1 MRSFFSAQNNTSE
14 KNAGFTL
21 IELIVAVTIMAILSS
36 FGIAG
41 FISYSRSQSLN
52 TATQDFVTALQS
64 AKAATASQVKP
75 TSCASTGVFQGYQV
89 NIISSSN
96 SNSYTVG
103 PVCGGVYDTASS
115 RTTIL
120 PASSNVTFSNIS
132 NLTITFE
139 PITGVVRFSSSS
151 TNDYRD
157 IVLRES
163 QSNPAP
169 TKTVRIYSDGR
180 INVL

>member
-1 MRSFFSAQNNTSE
+1 MRFFQK

-21 IELIVAVTIMAILSS
+21 IELIVAVTIMALLST

-41 FISYSRSQSLN
+41 FVSYSRAQSLN

-75 TSCASTGVFQGYQV
+75 TTCASTGVFQGYQ
-89 NIISSSN
+89 IHITSSAN
-96 SNSYTVG
+96 SSSYTVG
-103 PVCGGVYDTASS
+103 PVCGGVYDSASS
-115 RTTIL
+115 RTTTL
-120 PASSNVTFSNIS
+120 PTSGNVTFSNIS
-132 NLTITFE
+132 DLTITFE
-139 PITGVVRFSSSS
+139 PISGVVRFSSSS

-157 IVLRES
+157 VILRES

-169 TKTVRIYSDGR
+169 TKTVRI
-180 INVL
+180 